1 MTFSK
6 SYECLSHDLLIA
18 KLEAYD
24 LDKSSLFCL
33 MTTYVF
39 QNKGQ
44 KLSLHIVIALMLLR
58 VFPRDLFPRYLFFN
72 IFINDIFLFIEKFDI
87 CNFADDSTLFS
98 RGYNLSVNLKSL
110 EQIGKSF

>member
-44 KLSLHIVIALMLLR
+44 K
-58 VFPRDLFPRYLFFN
+58 
-72 IFINDIFLFIEKFDI
+72 
-87 CNFADDSTLFS
+87 
-98 RGYNLSVNLKSL
+98 
-110 EQIGKSF
+110 